1 MNRYILLTVCCLTGL
16 FSSCKIEEIA
26 PVAEAPKNITGSW
39 KIVKA
44 TRNGTDITNAFDFA
58 QFRLKF
64 DSTENYTLINRLP
77 FLVNANGKFK
87 LDDPAYPFK
96 LTMIPEGGSAVSTSF
111 NYPTIAGIRQLS
123 LTFTPGCELNSYIY
137 TLERDN

>member
-1 MNRYILLTVCCLTGL
+1 MNRYILIIAVCL
-16 FSSCKIEEIA
+16 FSSCRVEEIA
-26 PVAEAPKNITGSW
+26 PVAEAPKNVTGSW
-39 KIVKA
+39 KVIKA
-44 TRNGTDITNAFDFA
+44 TRNGTDITNAFDFT

-64 DSTENYTLINRLP
+64 DSTDNYTLVNRLP
-77 FLVNANGKFK
+77 FLVNKSGKYK

-96 LTMIPEGGSAVSTSF
+96 LTMVPEGGSAVSTSF

-123 LTFTPGCELNSYIY
+123 LTFIPGCELNSYIY

>member
-1 MNRYILLTVCCLTGL
+1 MLITACCILWL

-26 PVAEAPKNITGSW
+26 PVTEAPKNVSGSW
-39 KIVKA
+39 KIIKA
-44 TRNGTDITNAFDFA
+44 TRNGTDITNAFDFT

-64 DSTENYTLINRLP
+64 DSTDNYTLINRLP
-77 FLVNANGKFK
+77 FLVNTNGKYK

-96 LTMIPEGGSAVSTSF
+96 LTMVPDGGAAVSTSF

-123 LTFTPGCELNSYIY
+123 LTFTPGCELNAYIY
-137 TLERDN
+137 TLEREN

>member
-1 MNRYILLTVCCLTGL
+1 MNRYMLITVSCIVWL

-26 PVAEAPKNITGSW
+26 PIAEAPKNVSGSW

-44 TRNGTDITNAFDFA
+44 TRNGTDITTAFDFT

-64 DSTENYTLINRLP
+64 DSAQNYTLTNRIP
-77 FLVNANGKFK
+77 FLVNTGGKYK

-96 LTMIPEGGSAVSTSF
+96 LTMVPEGGSAVVTTF

-123 LTFTPGCELNSYIY
+123 LTFVPGCELNAYIY
-137 TLERDN
+137 TLEREN